1 MKAWVD
7 EFYADKDRKIIETKY
22 FNKLYNVCEKLNLTM
37 SKRED
42 ISWNPENDW
51 GGKTIYDEIKK
62 HPENQ
67 SKLPEDLWNNG
78 VQTFSKRYYCN
89 KETIWYLDKSEDYP
103 SVEEAVNAIKNAGG
117 LVFLPHMYIYKWMQN
132 IEQELNELVD
142 KYNIDG
148 IECYHSDFTQEN
160 INYLNEYCDKNNFF
174 KSGGSDYHG
183 DNKPHISLAS
193 GRGNLKIPT
202 KIIEN
207 WCK

>member
-1 MKAWVD
+1 
-7 EFYADKDRKIIETKY
+7 
-22 FNKLYNVCEKLNLTM
+22 
-37 SKRED
+37 
-42 ISWNPENDW
+42 
-51 GGKTIYDEIKK
+51 
-62 HPENQ
+62 
-67 SKLPEDLWNNG
+67 
-78 VQTFSKRYYCN
+78 
-89 KETIWYLDKSEDYP
+89 
-103 SVEEAVNAIKNAGG
+103 
-117 LVFLPHMYIYKWMQN
+117 MYIYKWMQN